1 MWISLELHS
10 VDYQQHAT
18 FLKRARGGSSQPHQR
33 AIPHPVGYGVGQL
46 PFAPPTRTPDLTV
59 KRPRIAAVV
68 TEYRR
73 YSHAQHIL
81 DRYLFGYS
89 WNGRHHVPDI
99 ELVSLY
105 TDQQPDGELSRDRS
119 EMFPRMK
126 IYPTI
131 AEALC
136 RGGEKLDVDGVLL
149 IGEHGN
155 YPTNEKGQRLYPRFE
170 FFQQIVDVFRTS
182 NRSVPVFNDK
192 HLSWNW
198 DWARQMVAT
207 ARELD
212 FPLLAGSSLP
222 VTRRIPQID
231 MPLGAGVTEALCVAV
246 GGVDGYDIHALEA
259 MQSMV
264 ERRRGGE
271 TGVEWFEA
279 ARGVDAVVKALAAGS
294 FDQGGWD
301 PRLFRACLCRSH
313 RLVPTREG
321 FNHTLPTNKQIE
333 ALMRDPENRNT
344 PVLYRYQHSD
354 GLKMSMLLIEGVVH
368 DFTFAAQLADQP
380 RPLSLQMFLPPREV
394 CNFFNPL
401 THATEDLFHQGQA
414 PYPIE
419 RTLLTTGL
427 TAAGVES
434 LFQKGRRL
442 KTPHLDIHYRPTTRS
457 TYWSN

>member
-1 MWISLELHS
+1 
-10 VDYQQHAT
+10 
-18 FLKRARGGSSQPHQR
+18 
-33 AIPHPVGYGVGQL
+33 VGYGVGPL
-46 PFAPPTRTPDLTV
+46 TFAPTTRTPDLTV

-119 EMFPRMK
+119 KMFPRMK

-271 TGVEWFEA
+271 TGVEWIEA
-279 ARGVDAVVKALAAGS
+279 ARGVDAVVKALGAGS

-321 FNHTLPTNKQIE
+321 FNHTLPTNQQIE

-368 DFTFAAQLADQP
+368 DFTFAAQLADHP